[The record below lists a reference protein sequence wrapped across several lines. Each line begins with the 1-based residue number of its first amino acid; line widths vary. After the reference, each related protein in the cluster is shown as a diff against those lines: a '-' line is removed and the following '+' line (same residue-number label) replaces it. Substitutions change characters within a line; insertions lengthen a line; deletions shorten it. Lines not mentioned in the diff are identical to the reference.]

1 MQLFEDVIC
10 DLCKS
15 NNHKEVYN
23 SFQYSNSFG
32 KINIKIVVC
41 QECGFIYQNPQLTTK
56 ALDEHYSN
64 NSSGNVFREPMQN
77 SLEFEER
84 KNFLIDI
91 INEFNIKNICDVGG
105 GKGEFLSFLNI
116 NSEVE
121 KILIE
126 PSDAILENIDTDII
140 KIQKKIEDLDS
151 NMKFQLIMCINSFEH
166 FKSPMSVFEKISNIL
181 ENDGFIFLEV
191 PNTVSPYNT
200 IGDFFS
206 YEHMN
211 HFTHESIF
219 YILKKFNFYPLKIC
233 NSKQINTVRV
243 IARKENYR
251 YLDNALNIF
260 SKYES
265 NRANFMKNKIIDTKL
280 NKFSIYGA
288 GEHSKYLIGKFDILG
303 KVDYFIDSD
312 IKKQGKTFFDKLI
325 ISPEE
330 IKQKDIINVLISSHD
345 FEYEI
350 YSKLKLMFPY
360 LNLITIYNK
369 Y

>member
-1 MQLFEDVIC
+1 MQLFEEVIC

-32 KINIKIVVC
+32 KIKIRIVVC

-56 ALDEHYSN
+56 ALNEHYSN
-64 NSSGNVFREPMQN
+64 NSSGHVFRNPVQN

-105 GKGEFLSFLNI
+105 GKGEFLSYLNTEPEI
-116 NSEVE
+116 E

-126 PSDAILENIDTDII
+126 PSDAIFGNIDNDII
-140 KIQKKIEDLDS
+140 KIQKKIEDLDCKE
-151 NMKFQLIMCINSFEH
+151 KFQLIMCINSFEH
-166 FKSPMSVFEKISNIL
+166 FKSPIGVFEKISNIL
-181 ENDGFIFLEV
+181 RDDGFIFLEV
-191 PNTVSPYNT
+191 PNTSSPYNT
-200 IGDFFS
+200 VGNFFS

-211 HFTHESIF
+211 HFTYESIF

-233 NSKQINTVRV
+233 NSKQINTMRV
-243 IARKENYR
+243 IARKENYK
-251 YLDNALNIF
+251 YLDDALNIF

-265 NRANFMKNKIIDTKL
+265 NRDNFIKNMIINTEL
-280 NKFSIYGA
+280 NVFSVYAA
-288 GEHSKYLIGKFDILG
+288 GEHTKYLIEEFDILD

-312 IKKQGKTFFDKLI
+312 IKKHGKSFFGKLI

-330 IKQKDIINVLISSHD
+330 IKKKNIINILISSHD

-350 YSKLKLMFPY
+350 YSKLKVMFPY
-360 LNLITIYNK
+360 LNLMTIYNK